1 VDNTKRF
8 LIVAFIFSI
17 ILTPSCVGSDSAANN
32 SNRSFSADTS
42 ANTNSAHDNAE
53 ELGMIIKL
61 PFEPVEVVWIEKPL
75 EAEPGRT
82 SGTNDKKL
90 TAVLRLS
97 PKETNTVISEAEKTG
112 PPEEVEISVDDWY
125 PVELVSRSELGD
137 EPKLKGL
144 RYSAEQFYQSPYLSG
159 TITRIGE
166 TDFFVLELF
175 TR

>member
-1 VDNTKRF
+1 
-8 LIVAFIFSI
+8 
-17 ILTPSCVGSDSAANN
+17 
-32 SNRSFSADTS
+32 
-42 ANTNSAHDNAE
+42 
-53 ELGMIIKL
+53 MIIKL

-144 RYSAEQFYQSPYLSG
+144 RYSAEQFYQSPFFSG